1 MQDRNLLEKLS
12 QVLIDLHEIAREF
25 KDPIISKHLRDVAHK
40 VSDIIKQVK
49 QLFHQNM
56 AGLLIL
62 AYEGAL

>member
-49 QLFHQNM
+49 QLFH
-56 AGLLIL
+56 
-62 AYEGAL
+62 